1 MEVYMKRM
9 IQSIVFV
16 LAGLSLVMPVLTGC
30 AKKSAAGDKLII
42 FQSKVEITSQL
53 EEAAKA
59 YQQEKGVE
67 VEVWSTT
74 GDDYFL
80 QLRNRLSN
88 NQGPDI
94 FNLRTDAEIG
104 QMANYLEDLG
114 GLSVTQK
121 IAGDLLGKTGN
132 KVIGVP
138 NTVEA
143 FGLVYNKSLID
154 ASKVTNYDTFV
165 TMMREQ
171 KAKGINGVGLSQEAY
186 FLIGHIL
193 NTPFAIQ
200 KDVRGFIDRLNKGE
214 VKMADTPEFL
224 EFARF
229 MTAVRDYSY
238 NPLEVN
244 YDREC
249 GDFATGKT
257 AAIHQG
263 NWCYPMFADY
273 QVQFQMAFMPFPLAG
288 NDKLAVGVPS
298 WWCVNSQVPEA
309 RKKLAK
315 DFIEW
320 LYNSETGK
328 KYLYNEFQFIPVV
341 SGANA
346 GSLDPL
352 SADVS
357 RFASAGK
364 IIPWAFNFWPA
375 GIIEVH
381 LAPVAQQFFTSKMSA
396 EEFLAALDKAWA
408 VANNR

>member
-1 MEVYMKRM
+1 
-9 IQSIVFV
+9 
-16 LAGLSLVMPVLTGC
+16 LSLVTSLFIGC
-30 AKKSAAGDKLII
+30 SKKSAGENKLII
-42 FQSKVEITSQL
+42 FQSKVEITAQL

-59 YQQEKGVE
+59 YQRETGVE

-74 GDDYFL
+74 GDDFFL
-80 QLRNRLSN
+80 QLRNRLAN

-94 FNLRTDAEIG
+94 FNLRTDAEIE
-104 QMANYLEDLG
+104 QVANYLEDLRN
-114 GLSVTQK
+114 LSVTKK
-121 IAGDLLGKTGN
+121 IAADLLGKSGN
-132 KVIGVP
+132 NIIGIP
-138 NTVEA
+138 YTVEA

-154 ASKVTNYDTFV
+154 ASKITNYDAFV
-165 TMMREQ
+165 AMMREQ
-171 KAKGINGVGLSQEAY
+171 KAKGINGVGLSQETY

-193 NTPFAIQ
+193 NTPFALQ
-200 KDVRGFIDRLNKGE
+200 RDVQGFIDRLNKGE
-214 VKMADTPEFL
+214 VTMANTPEFV
-224 EFARF
+224 EFANF
-229 MTAVRDYSY
+229 LTAIRDYSY

-273 QVQFQMAFMPFPLAG
+273 QLNFQMAFMPFPLAG
-288 NDKLAVGVPS
+288 NDKIAVGVPS
-298 WWCVNSQVPEA
+298 WWCVNSQVSEA

-328 KYLYNEFQFIPVV
+328 KYLYTEFQFIPVV
-341 SGANA
+341 SDASA

-357 RFASAGK
+357 RFASSGK
-364 IIPWAFNFWPA
+364 ILPWAFNFWPA
-375 GIIEVH
+375 GIVEVH
-381 LAPVAQQFFTSKMSA
+381 LAPVAQQFFASKMSA
-396 EEFLAALDKAWA
+396 GEFLAALDKAWA
-408 VANNR
+408 AANNH

>member
-1 MEVYMKRM
+1 MK
-9 IQSIVFV
+9 SIVKSIV
-16 LAGLSLVMPVLTGC
+16 LLLIGLILVLPVFAGGSKDKPD
-30 AKKSAAGDKLII
+30 AGNKIII
-42 FQSKVEITSQL
+42 FQSKVEITTQL
-53 EEAAKA
+53 EAAAKA
-59 YQQEKGVE
+59 YRQETGVE

-80 QLRNRLSN
+80 QLRNRLAN
-88 NQGPDI
+88 NQGPDL

-114 GLSVTQK
+114 SLPVAGK
-121 IAGDLLGKTGN
+121 ISGDLLGKSGG

-138 NTVEA
+138 YTVEA
-143 FGLVYNKSLID
+143 FGFVYNKSLID
-154 ASKVTNYDTFV
+154 ASKITSYDTFAA
-165 TMMREQ
+165 MLRDQ
-171 KAKGINGVGLSQEAY
+171 KAKGINGAGLSQEAY

-193 NTPFAIQ
+193 NTPFAVQ
-200 KDVRGFIDRLNKGE
+200 KDVRGFIDRLNKGQ
-214 VKMADTPEFL
+214 VKMADTPEFK

-229 MTAVRDYSY
+229 MAAIRDNSY

-273 QVQFQMAFMPFPLAG
+273 KVNFQMAFMPFPLAG
-288 NDKLAVGVPS
+288 NDRLAMGVPS
-298 WWCVNSQVPEA
+298 WWCVNSQVSDA

-320 LYNSETGK
+320 LYSSETGK
-328 KYLYNEFQFIPVV
+328 KYLYDEFRFIPVV
-341 SGANA
+341 QGATA
-346 GSLDPL
+346 SALDPL

-357 RFASAGK
+357 RFASSGK

-381 LAPVAQQFFTSKMSA
+381 LAPVAQQFFASRMNA
-396 EEFLAALDKAWA
+396 DEFLAALDKAWA
-408 VANNR
+408 AANNR

>member
-1 MEVYMKRM
+1 
-9 IQSIVFV
+9 
-16 LAGLSLVMPVLTGC
+16 C

-42 FQSKVEITSQL
+42 FQSKVEITPQL

-59 YQQEKGVE
+59 YQRETGVE

-80 QLRNRLSN
+80 QLRNRLAN

-104 QMANYLEDLG
+104 QMSGYVEDLG
-114 GLSVTQK
+114 GLGVTQK
-121 IAGDLLGKTGN
+121 IAGDLLGKAGG

-138 NTVEA
+138 YTVEA

-154 ASKVTNYDTFV
+154 ASKVTNYDAFV

-171 KAKGINGVGLSQEAY
+171 KDQGINGVGLSQEAY

-200 KDVRGFIDRLNKGE
+200 NDVRGFIERLNKGE
-214 VKMADTPEFL
+214 VTMAETPEFV

-229 MTAVRDYSY
+229 MAAIRDYSY

-273 QVQFQMAFMPFPLAG
+273 QVEFQMAFMPFPLAG

-298 WWCVNSQVPEA
+298 WWCVNSQTTEA

-320 LYNSETGK
+320 LYTSETGK
-328 KYLYNEFQFIPVV
+328 KYLYDAFKFIPVV
-341 SGANA
+341 SGADSV
-346 GSLDPL
+346 SLDPL

-357 RFASAGK
+357 GFASAGK

-375 GIIEVH
+375 GIVEVH
-381 LAPVAQQFFTSKMSA
+381 LTPVAQQFFASQMSA

>member
-1 MEVYMKRM
+1 MMEGFMKRI

-16 LAGLSLVMPVLTGC
+16 FVGLSLIAFAGC
-30 AKKSAAGDKLII
+30 AKKSADENKLII

-53 EEAAKA
+53 EEAAAA
-59 YQQEKGVE
+59 YQKETGVE

-104 QMANYLEDLG
+104 QVANYLEDLG
-114 GLSVTQK
+114 RLS
-121 IAGDLLGKTGN
+121 IAGRIAPDLLGKTGN
-132 KVIGVP
+132 KVIGIP
-138 NTVEA
+138 YTVEA
-143 FGLVYNKSLID
+143 FGLVYNKNLID
-154 ASKVTNYDTFV
+154 ASTVTDHNSFAA
-165 TMMREQ
+165 MMREQ

-193 NTPFAIQ
+193 NTPFALQ
-200 KDVRGFIDRLNKGE
+200 SDARGFIDRLNKGE
-214 VKMADTPEFL
+214 VAMSDTPEFV

-229 MTAVRDYSY
+229 MTAIRDYSY

-263 NWCYPMFADY
+263 NWAYPMFADY
-273 QVQFQMAFMPFPLAG
+273 AVDFPMAFMPLPLAG

-298 WWCVNSQVPEA
+298 WWCVNSQVSEDRKA
-309 RKKLAK
+309 RANA
-315 DFIEW
+315 FIEW
-320 LYNSETGK
+320 LYTSETGK
-328 KYLYNEFQFIPVV
+328 RYLYDEFQFIPVV
-341 SGANA
+341 SGAA
-346 GSLDPL
+346 APSLDPL

-357 RFASAGK
+357 RFASSGK
-364 IIPWAFNFWPA
+364 ILPWAFNYWPA

-381 LAPVAQQFFTSKMSA
+381 LAPVAQQFFASQMTEA
-396 EEFLAALDKAWA
+396 EFLAALDKAWA
-408 VANNR
+408 TANNR

>member
-1 MEVYMKRM
+1 MEGFMKRR
-9 IQSIVFV
+9 IKVIAFVFV
-16 LAGLSLVMPVLTGC
+16 GLSLAALTLVGC
-30 AKKSAAGDKLII
+30 AKKSAGENKLII
-42 FQSKVEITSQL
+42 FQSKVEIISQL

-59 YQQEKGVE
+59 YQKETGVE

-74 GDDYFL
+74 GDDFFQ
-80 QLRNRLSN
+80 QLRNRLAN

-94 FNLRTDAEIG
+94 FNIRTVAEVE

-114 GLSVTQK
+114 SLPVATK
-121 IAGDLLGKTGN
+121 IAGDVLGKVGDR
-132 KVIGVP
+132 VIGIP
-138 NTVEA
+138 YTVEA
-143 FGLVYNKSLID
+143 FGLVYNKNLID
-154 ASKVTNYDTFV
+154 ASAITGYDTFAA
-165 TMMREQ
+165 MLRDQ
-171 KAKGINGVGLSQEAY
+171 KAKGINGVGLSQETY

-193 NTPFAIQ
+193 NTPFALQ
-200 KDVRGFIDRLNKGE
+200 SDAPGFIDRLNRGE
-214 VKMADTPEFL
+214 VTMAGTPEFV

-229 MTAVRDYSY
+229 MTAIRSYSY

-263 NWCYPMFADY
+263 NWVYPMFADY
-273 QVQFQMAFMPFPLAG
+273 ELDFPMAFMPLPLAG

-298 WWCVNSQVPEA
+298 WWCVNSQVSET

-320 LYNSETGK
+320 LYSSETGK
-328 KYLYNEFQFIPVV
+328 RYLYGEFQFIPVV
-341 SGANA
+341 NGADT

-357 RFASAGK
+357 RFVSSGK
-364 IIPWAFNFWPA
+364 ILPWAFSYWPA
-375 GIIEVH
+375 GIVEVH
-381 LAPVAQQFFTSKMSA
+381 LAPVAQQFFASTMSEA
-396 EEFLAALDKAWA
+396 EFLAALDKAWA
-408 VANNR
+408 AANGL

>member
-1 MEVYMKRM
+1 MK
-9 IQSIVFV
+9 QVKT
-16 LAGLSLVMPVLTGC
+16 LAGVCVALGLSLMVLAGC
-30 AKKSAAGDKLII
+30 AKKQSDGDKLII
-42 FQSKVEITSQL
+42 FQSKVEITTQL
-53 EEAAKA
+53 EAAARA

-80 QLRNRLSN
+80 QLRNRLAT
-88 NQGPDI
+88 NQGPDL

-104 QMANYLEDLG
+104 QMANYLEDIG
-114 GLSVTQK
+114 SVSVTGN
-121 IAGDLLGKTGN
+121 IAGDLLGKSNG
-132 KVIGVP
+132 KVIGIP
-138 NTVEA
+138 YTVEA
-143 FGLVYNKSLID
+143 FGFVYNKSLID
-154 ASKVTNYDTFV
+154 ASGITGYDSFTA
-165 TMMREQ
+165 MLREQ
-171 KAKGINGVGLSQEAY
+171 KAKGINGAGLSQEAY

-200 KDVRGFIDRLNKGE
+200 SDVTGFIDRLNKGE
-214 VKMADTPEFL
+214 VKMADTPEFQ

-229 MTAVRDYSY
+229 MVAIRDNSY
-238 NPLEVN
+238 NPLELN

-263 NWCYPMFADY
+263 NWCYSMFASY
-273 QVQFQMAFMPFPLAG
+273 NVNFEMAFMPFPLAG
-288 NDKLAVGVPS
+288 NDRIAVGVPS
-298 WWCVNSQVPEA
+298 WWCVNSQTSDA
-309 RKKLAK
+309 KKQLAK

-320 LYNSETGK
+320 LYTSETGQ
-328 KYLYNEFQFIPVV
+328 KYLYDEFQFIPVV

-357 RFASAGK
+357 RYASSGK

-381 LAPVAQQFFTSKMSA
+381 LAPVAQQFFTSRMSA
-396 EEFLAALDKAWA
+396 GEFLAALDKAWIT
-408 VANNR
+408 ANN

>member
-1 MEVYMKRM
+1 MKRM
-9 IQSIVFV
+9 IQVIVFV
-16 LAGLSLVMPVLTGC
+16 LVGLSLVMPVFAGGS
-30 AKKSAAGDKLII
+30 KESAAGGNKLII
-42 FQSKVEITSQL
+42 FQSKVEISSQL

-59 YQQEKGVE
+59 YQRETGVE
-67 VEVWSTT
+67 VEVWGTT

-80 QLRNRLSN
+80 QLRNRLAN
-88 NQGPDI
+88 NQGPDL

-104 QMANYLEDLG
+104 QMSNYLEDLG

-121 IAGDLLGKTGN
+121 IAGDLLGKAGS
-132 KVIGVP
+132 KIIGVP
-138 NTVEA
+138 YTVEA
-143 FGLVYNKSLID
+143 FGLVYNKGLID
-154 ASKVTNYDTFV
+154 ASQVTNYDAFAA
-165 TMMREQ
+165 MMRDQ

-193 NTPFAIQ
+193 NTPFALQ
-200 KDVRGFIDRLNKGE
+200 SDVRGFIDRLNKGE
-214 VKMADTPEFL
+214 VKMADTPEFV

-229 MTAVRDYSY
+229 MEAIRDYSY

-273 QVQFQMAFMPFPLAG
+273 PVNFQMAFMPFPLAG

-298 WWCVNSQVPEA
+298 WWCVNSQVSDA

-328 KYLYNEFQFIPVV
+328 KYLYSEFQFIPVV
-341 SGANA
+341 SGADA

-364 IIPWAFNFWPA
+364 ILPWAFNFWPA
-375 GIIEVH
+375 GIVEVH
-381 LAPVAQQFFTSKMSA
+381 LAPAAQQFFASKMSA
-396 EEFLAALDKAWA
+396 GEFLAVLDKAWA
-408 VANNR
+408 AANNR